1 MLRSDHREL
10 RNKIENEIDVVDV
23 FSDWFLSAASYP
35 SLRQCWWRR
44 YWWPGWTRRG
54 SLSLREQAVDA
65 DSGGCLL
72 ISSYLIQVVFFSFL
86 SLLPL
91 VKNPTLTIKCMK
103 LNRNRLHKKKHA
115 WHVRWSPSELLRR
128 NIQRLGLVFVLTSLN
143 IYSSIDIMKQA
154 NYPAGL
160 ILQPDLHPFRDIRV
174 VILCPMPWCLMRGQV
189 CPLVDAKWETLKSL
203 CCK

>member
-91 VKNPTLTIKCMK
+91 VKNPTLTMKCTK
-103 LNRNRLHKKKHA
+103 LNRNRLHKKKTCLTCQMKPLRAFEKKHPKTGSSVCIDKFEHLFVNWYYEA
-115 WHVRWSPSELLRR
+115 GQLPSRPYPSTRSPSFSGYSGSHSLPYALVSHAGS
-128 NIQRLGLVFVLTSLN
+128 GLPTRWCQVGNSQV
-143 IYSSIDIMKQA
+143 
-154 NYPAGL
+154 
-160 ILQPDLHPFRDIRV
+160 
-174 VILCPMPWCLMRGQV
+174 PML
-189 CPLVDAKWETLKSL
+189 
-203 CCK
+203 